1 MPLNM
6 AGVLVVIASPGDT
19 DEERAAVRDQMN
31 DWNINNGRRQG
42 IALLPWLY
50 ERSAV
55 PALGARP
62 QSIINS
68 QAVDR
73 ADVVVA
79 FFDSRL
85 GSSTGVDVSGTA
97 EEIRRAHSLGKPVH
111 VYFSNEP
118 ISRDADLRQAA
129 ALQDFRKELED
140 EGLLG
145 DYDDPADLAG
155 QVIRA
160 LEHDIDEA
168 GWSGSSVGSSPAKTG
183 AVLKWEHDHRTE
195 QQGLDKNGKMKYRT
209 VSNRLV
215 VSNSGDIAA
224 EDLTFEVTGLD
235 GAQLH
240 FEPPKEPV
248 TIEPDSARDWLAIP
262 MRSGA
267 IQIDARWTEAGLP
280 ESRRWTI
287 RI

>member
-1 MPLNM
+1 MT
-6 AGVLVVIASPGDT
+6 GILVVIASPGDT
-19 DEERAAVRDQMN
+19 ADERAAVRDQMN

-55 PALGARP
+55 PALGSRP
-62 QSIINS
+62 QSVINS

-118 ISRDADLRQAA
+118 IPRDADLEQAA
-129 ALQDFRKELED
+129 ALSEFRRELEA

-168 GWSGSSVGSSPAKTG
+168 GWSGVDVSATSSAG
-183 AVLKWEHDHRTE
+183 ARLKWEHDHRTE

-209 VSNRLV
+209 LSNRLV
-215 VSNSGDIAA
+215 VTNSGDRAA
-224 EDLTFEVTGLD
+224 EDLRFKVTGLD

-240 FEPPKEPV
+240 FDPPREAV
-248 TIEPDSARDWLAIP
+248 TIEPDSVRDWVAIP
-262 MRSGA
+262 VKSGSV
-267 IQIDARWTEAGLP
+267 QIDAEWTEGGAP
-280 ESRRWTI
+280 QERRWTI

>member
-6 AGVLVVIASPGDT
+6 TGVLVVIASPGDAG
-19 DEERAAVRDQMN
+19 EERAAVRDQIN

-118 ISRDADLRQAA
+118 IPRDADLEQAA
-129 ALQDFRKELED
+129 ALKEFRKELED

-160 LEHDIDEA
+160 LEHDMDEA
-168 GWSGSSVGSSPAKTG
+168 GWSGSSSGSGPARTG

-195 QQGLDKNGKMKYRT
+195 QQGLDRNGKMKYRT
-209 VSNRLV
+209 LSNRLV
-215 VSNSGDIAA
+215 VSNSGGLAA
-224 EDLTFEVTGLD
+224 EDLTFEVSGVD

-240 FEPPKEPV
+240 FKPPEEPV
-248 TIEPDSARDWLAIP
+248 TIEPDSARDWVAIP
-262 MRSGA
+262 IRSGT
-267 IQIDARWTEAGLP
+267 IQIDARWTEAGNP